1 MRYEVAVLGGA
12 PVLLRLKRA
21 HYTYVV
27 IDDAVSYT
35 FDARLNCWNVLRA
48 SGRKI
53 TARTVL
59 LTSPPADL
67 STYLGV
73 CAAGYPNMFFVSS
86 VVRMRYAMACLHMMG
101 LADAVRMEVHE
112 FAQKRSYPPCK
123 ILRGPNPHHFVL
135 TPFNSDLDETH
146 RGPAFLGSEGSEIAV
161 EVHLTGHVQPIDGSY
176 QWYGRISRNP
186 SVTALH
192 QAGRKEVTVRLPGR
206 VAVQAQLTESDP
218 WGNIRVTGTG
228 RPPFPSGHR

>member
-1 MRYEVAVLGGA
+1 MRYEVAVLGNA

-27 IDDAVSYT
+27 VNDAVSYT
-35 FDARLNCWNVLRA
+35 FDESLNCWNILRA
-48 SGRKI
+48 TGRKI
-53 TARTVL
+53 TARVL
-59 LTSPPADL
+59 LSTSAPADL
-67 STYLGV
+67 PTYLGV
-73 CAAGYPNMFFVSS
+73 CAAGHPNMFFVSS
-86 VVRMRYAMACLHMMG
+86 IVRIRYVMACLHIMG
-101 LADAVRMEVHE
+101 LADAVRMEVHT
-112 FAQKRSYPPCK
+112 FAQERRYPPCK
-123 ILRGPNPHHFVL
+123 VMRQPNPHHFSL
-135 TPFNSDLDETH
+135 TPFNSDLDESH

-176 QWYGRISRNP
+176 RWYGRIAKNP

-192 QAGRKEVTVRLPGR
+192 QAGRKDVTVRLPGR
-206 VAVQAQLTESDP
+206 VAVPALLAESDP

>member
-1 MRYEVAVLGGA
+1 MRYEVAVLGDA

-27 IDDAVSYT
+27 VNDAVSYA
-35 FDARLNCWNVLRA
+35 FDESLNCWNILRA
-48 SGRKI
+48 TGRKI
-53 TARTVL
+53 TARVL
-59 LTSPPADL
+59 LTSAPPDL
-67 STYLGV
+67 PTYLGV

-86 VVRMRYAMACLHMMG
+86 MVRIRYVMACLHMMG
-101 LADAVRMEVHE
+101 LADAVRMEVHP
-112 FAQKRSYPPCK
+112 FAQERRYPPCK
-123 ILRGPNPHHFVL
+123 VLRKPNTHHFSL

-176 QWYGRISRNP
+176 RWYGRIAKNP

-192 QAGRKEVTVRLPGR
+192 QAGRKDVTVRLPGR
-206 VAVQAQLTESDP
+206 VAVPALLAESDP

-228 RPPFPSGHR
+228 RPPFPSWHR